1 VTRRPSEVFALALFD
16 GLVGAGLVAE
26 ALTHGDHRHVLVL
39 FFVYLGVLGLFQ
51 ARGPARR
58 LPQLVQAARAP
69 CTVLNRGPWW
79 LRTIRLLIGYD
90 SWLHVERFA
99 FVVIAVVVCTLF
111 GWDDGGPF
119 AAALFLASAGLNAAL
134 ALVAVA
140 ARLTDR

>member
-1 VTRRPSEVFALALFD
+1 MTRRPAEVLALALFD
-16 GLVGAGLVAE
+16 AVVGGALLAE
-26 ALTHGDHRHVLVL
+26 ALAHRDQRHVLVL

-69 CTVLNRGPWW
+69 RTTLNHGPWW

-119 AAALFLASAGLNAAL
+119 AAALFIASAGLNALL
-134 ALVAVA
+134 ALVAVT